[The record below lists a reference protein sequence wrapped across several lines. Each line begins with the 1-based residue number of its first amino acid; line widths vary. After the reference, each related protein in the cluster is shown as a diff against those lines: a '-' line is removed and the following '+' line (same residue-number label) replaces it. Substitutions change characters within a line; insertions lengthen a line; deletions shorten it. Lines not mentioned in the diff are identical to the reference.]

1 MEQVKP
7 DKANNRNFKSIL
19 ETLSKIFLYVFL
31 IYLPLYE
38 LFLHFLQSYTHLT
51 DPQIFWITHFYEPLI
66 VLFLLAYLL
75 KFALAKKFP
84 LSKSDIY
91 AGVIIILALLMIA
104 VHRSNLQA
112 GLQGLRFLIL
122 PFTAYLIARFSSYK
136 NTHRLIQVYLFI
148 ASVMAAMAIVEYFF
162 LPRGYMDIYYNL
174 TGFGFGQNTLP
185 NTTQATAILA
195 GPNQLASYLIL
206 PFFYLLY
213 RFFKSKRSIFL
224 ILDSYLLIIITLAIG
239 LTYSRSALIGLIF
252 GAILALVYF
261 GRGQRD
267 KVIYSILFLVVA
279 ITLAVSYALSNG
291 ELPRD
296 LLTHGSSFA
305 QHLQATSGSFKTFV
319 SGGIL
324 KIIFGFGV
332 GSAGPVALKLGGI
345 VSENY
350 YLQVCFELGILGLV
364 IYILFIAQLLRGLFK
379 GSKTLFFALI
389 ALLVNA
395 FFLHIFADNP
405 AMAVSVFII
414 IASALGIREST
425 N

>member
-1 MEQVKP
+1 MQQMNP
-7 DKANNRNFKSIL
+7 DKANNRNFESIPG
-19 ETLSKIFLYVFL
+19 TLSKIFLYVLL
-31 IYLPLYE
+31 IYFPLYE
-38 LFLHFLQSYTHLT
+38 LFLHFLQSYTHFS
-51 DPQIFWITHFYEPLI
+51 DPLIFWITHFYEPLI

-75 KFALAKKFP
+75 KFALERKFP
-84 LSKSDIY
+84 LSKGDIY
-91 AGVIIILALLMIA
+91 AGIIIILALLMIA

-122 PFTAYLIARFSSYK
+122 PYTAYLIARFSNYK

-148 ASVMAAMAIVEYFF
+148 ASIMAAMAIVEYFF

-239 LTYSRSALIGLIF
+239 LTYSRSALVGLIV
-252 GAILALVYF
+252 GAILALIYF

-267 KVIYSILFLVVA
+267 KVIYCVLFIVVA
-279 ITLAVSYALSNG
+279 ITLAASYALSNG

-296 LLTHGSSFA
+296 LLTHGSSFT
-305 QHLQATSGSFKTFV
+305 QHLQATNGSFKTFIS
-319 SGGIL
+319 SGIF

-364 IYILFIAQLLRGLFK
+364 VYILFMRELLRGLFK

-395 FFLHIFADNP
+395 FFLHIFSDNP
-405 AMAVSVFII
+405 AMAVSVFIV
-414 IASALGIREST
+414 IATALGLKEST